1 MDNQNMDQRTPD
13 TRDSR
18 LVLGILTGTVIGAAI
33 GIWFAPR
40 MTMALRRMDEWVK
53 VVQSGAVEQ
62 YRQANARTGD
72 AIENLTQVGQKVR
85 NDAADVVIRGAREV
99 ERVATAAK
107 TV

>member
-1 MDNQNMDQRTPD
+1 MENQKIDQRPHD

-18 LVLGILTGTVIGAAI
+18 LVLGILAGTVIGAAM
-33 GIWFAPR
+33 GLWFAPR
-40 MTMALRRMDEWVK
+40 MTLALRRMDEWAK
-53 VVQSGAVEQ
+53 AMQSGAVEQ
-62 YRQANARTGD
+62 YRQANARTGE

-99 ERVATAAK
+99 ERVAAAVK